1 MARVAGLWF
10 LTQPPK
16 TIPVEMLGSPE
27 RIRLKDRRS
36 KNEEE
41 AI

>member
-1 MARVAGLWF
+1 MTVP